1 MHLQAL
7 LPQAEIEALVAD
19 LLPLKV
25 LLGDEDDDRTLSLL
39 DPSTPEIVAGRGLR
53 LGCRAEV
60 RWSVLGI
67 AVPITLRAL
76 TVVLSPRIAEREAG
90 PALVFDLSIER
101 ADMAGLP
108 ARVDAHLVDK
118 VNQALKARQVQLAW
132 DIGKTLSH
140 AFQLPAMLASL
151 RSLNLAAGECS
162 VEVLPQALR
171 LSVELRA
178 GVTRR

>member
-7 LPQAEIEALVAD
+7 VPQTEIEALVHE
-19 LLPLKV
+19 LMPLKV
-25 LLGDEDDDRTLSLL
+25 LLGDEDDDRTLLLL
-39 DPSTPEIVAGRGLR
+39 DPSTPEFVPGKGLR

-76 TVVLSPRIAEREAG
+76 TVLLMPRIAERDTG

-101 ADMAGLP
+101 ADLAGLP
-108 ARVDAHLVDK
+108 ARMDGRLVER
-118 VNQALKARQVQLAW
+118 VNHALSARQVQLAW
-132 DIGKTLSH
+132 GFGKTLSH
-140 AFQLPAMLASL
+140 AFELPAMLASL
-151 RSLNLAAGECS
+151 RTFNLAVGESS
-162 VEVLPQALR
+162 VEVLPHALR
-171 LSVELRA
+171 LSLELRA